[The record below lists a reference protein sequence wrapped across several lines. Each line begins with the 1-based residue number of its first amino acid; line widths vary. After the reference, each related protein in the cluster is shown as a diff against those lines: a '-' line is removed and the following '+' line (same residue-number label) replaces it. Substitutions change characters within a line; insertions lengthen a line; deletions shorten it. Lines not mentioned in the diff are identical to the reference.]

1 MAQLAPM
8 TTERDDK
15 GRWIVE
21 ALHGWGRTI
30 THAREPATAG
40 GEFIMH
46 PHDVAGL
53 ALGDCDD
60 VLRAQAAMALSLGLP
75 VAALVITETSGPR
88 SGHVSPI
95 VGDHSYAETPV
106 WVVDRLMSGP
116 TPLAHITALYQEERH
131 RGLTE
136 VVT

>member
-8 TTERDDK
+8 TTDRDDK
-15 GRWIVE
+15 GRWIVK
-21 ALHGWGRTI
+21 ALHAWGQQI

-46 PHDVAGL
+46 PHDVAELG
-53 ALGDCDD
+53 LGDCDD

-75 VAALVITETSGPR
+75 VAALVLSSPQGD
-88 SGHVSPI
+88 GHVSPI
-95 VGDHSYAETPV
+95 VGDHSYAKTPV
-106 WVVDRLMSGP
+106 WVVDRNLSAP
-116 TPLAHITALYQEERH
+116 TALAVVTDW
-131 RGLTE
+131 GSLTE

>member
-8 TTERDDK
+8 TDARDDK

-21 ALHGWGRTI
+21 ALHAWGQQI

-46 PHDVAGL
+46 PHDVAELG
-53 ALGDCDD
+53 LGDCDD

-75 VAALVITETSGPR
+75 VAALVLTSTGLR
-88 SGHVSPI
+88 NGHVSAI

-106 WVVDRLMSGP
+106 WVVDRLMTGP
-116 TPLAHITALYQEERH
+116 TPLANVTSERLL
-131 RGLTE
+131 GQTE